1 MRKIVITGG
10 HGQLATAIC
19 HVAAASRNEYIAL
32 GHRELDICDA
42 ESVERS
48 IEGADVVINCA
59 AYTNVEGAEEN
70 INEAFR
76 INHEGVHTIAKLCTK
91 HNATLIH
98 ISTDYVFGGDV
109 MRRTPYTE
117 CDEPHPINIY
127 GKSKLAGE
135 MEVTTMRRGIV
146 VRTSWLYSPWGN
158 NFCTKISRLID
169 ERDTLHIVND
179 QHGTPTSALSL
190 ASTLIDIIDSGAI
203 ESMQGI
209 YHFSDGGSCTW
220 YDFALEIAR
229 HKSSGCTIEPCS
241 SADYPT
247 KAKRPRYSVLDT
259 RRIYAIEGIKMESWQ
274 KRLTDVIQL
283 INSNL

>member
-19 HVAAASRNEYIAL
+19 HVAAASSNEYIAL
-32 GHRELDICDA
+32 GHRELDSCDA

-76 INHEGVHTIAKLCTK
+76 INHEGVQTLAKLCTK

-98 ISTDYVFGGDV
+98 ISTDYVFGGDT

-135 MEVTTMRRGIV
+135 IEVTTMRRGIV

-158 NFCTKISRLID
+158 NFCTKIARLID
-169 ERDTLHIVND
+169 ERDTLRVVND

-274 KRLTDVIQL
+274 KRLSDVIQL